1 METNEF
7 TSSVIVDDVCQVR
20 PSISEKLTYS
30 VAEAASILGVSRPSI
45 YRLMARRVL
54 IPIPGLRNKR
64 LPKKQVRR
72 LADVNP
78 DFAREA

>member
-7 TSSVIVDDVCQVR
+7 TSSVIVDDVCQAA
-20 PSISEKLTYS
+20 SSLSEKLTYS

-64 LPKKQVRR
+64 LPKKQVRL
-72 LADVNP
+72 LADGNP
-78 DFAREA
+78 SLSQEL

>member
-1 METNEF
+1 METNQF
-7 TSSVIVDDVCQVR
+7 TSSVIVDDVCQVT
-20 PSISEKLTYS
+20 PSLSEKLTYS
-30 VAEAASILGVSRPSI
+30 VAEAALILGVSRPSI

-72 LADVNP
+72 LADGNAV
-78 DFAREA
+78 FAGEL